1 VIFSVDAVSY
11 NMKTRDHLGKL
22 GQVVTSL
29 DSLQT
34 VVVIPFVNR
43 SVLPI
48 FTDNI
53 MQGFQG

>member
-1 VIFSVDAVSY
+1 MIFSVDAVSY

>member
-1 VIFSVDAVSY
+1 MIFSVDAVSY
-11 NMKTRDHLGKL
+11 NMKNRDHLGKL

-53 MQGFQG
+53 MRGFQG